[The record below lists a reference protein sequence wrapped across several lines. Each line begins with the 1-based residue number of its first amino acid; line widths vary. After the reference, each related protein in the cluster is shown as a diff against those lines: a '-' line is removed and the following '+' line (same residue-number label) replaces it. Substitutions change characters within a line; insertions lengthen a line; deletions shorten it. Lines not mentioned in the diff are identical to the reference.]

1 MAASCS
7 LSPLEHLLL
16 VDRRPGYPM
25 AFYIHCD
32 VEGPLEPD
40 RLAAA
45 LRAAAARHVLP
56 RSRVA
61 GWWRPRWLPADRQ
74 PEFLAVPR
82 GASAAAI
89 DPWSP
94 ARMGQASGMRLI
106 ALEGASDS
114 WRVVL
119 QVQHAVCDGLAAI
132 EFLGDVWAHY
142 HGVEPAPFRSPGS
155 RDRDRDRM
163 APAAAPGVEADSA
176 AHRATPAEP
185 VQPMPSRSLAAE
197 AGRFASFLPAVLA
210 GGPAAPLAPLGGFVW
225 PGPPAP
231 YLTFSF
237 DAHQTTAVKRRAAA
251 AGASLNDVVVAAVM
265 RIAHAWN
272 EAAGRRS
279 RSVRITMPV
288 SLRAA
293 GSRGP
298 ARNDM
303 SYAFL
308 DRTAAEC
315 GRPAELIRS
324 LAAASRWI
332 QEHRAAERFLDTLAG
347 IDRVPG
353 LLWALTRLPLPLS
366 TAVVSYVG
374 NAGTR
379 MRANVPRDG
388 GCDQPGGL
396 RITAVAGVPPVRP
409 GTRLAVGL
417 VMYDGCLNLSML
429 CDTRALGPAAAGLLA
444 DRIRAEV
451 LAVAA
456 ALPDSP
462 ADTPA
467 PVPAPVTA
475 PVRMARSSR
484 IDHAD

>member
-1 MAASCS
+1 
-7 LSPLEHLLL
+7 
-16 VDRRPGYPM
+16 M

-45 LRAAAARHVLP
+45 LRSAADRHVLP
-56 RSRVA
+56 RSRVG
-61 GWWRPRWLPADRQ
+61 GWGRPRWLPPDRQ
-74 PEFLAVPR
+74 PEFLAIPR
-82 GASAAAI
+82 GVPAAGI

-94 ARMGQASGMRLI
+94 ARMRHASGMRLI
-106 ALEGASDS
+106 ALEGAPDS

-142 HGVEPAPFRSPGS
+142 HGAEPAPFRFPGT
-155 RDRDRDRM
+155 RDRDRTAARG
-163 APAAAPGVEADSA
+163 APPPQ
-176 AHRATPAEP
+176 T
-185 VQPMPSRSLAAE
+185 VQPPLSQSVAAE

-210 GGPAAPLAPLGGFVW
+210 GGPAAPLAPLAGTVW

-237 DAHQTTAVKRRAAA
+237 NPGQTTAVKRRAAA

-265 RIAHAWN
+265 RVAHAWN

-279 RSVRITMPV
+279 RAVRITMPV

-293 GSRGP
+293 GTRGP

-315 GRPAELIRS
+315 SRPAELIRS

-332 QEHRAAERFLDTLAG
+332 QEHRAAERFLDALAG
-347 IDRVPG
+347 IDRLPG
-353 LLWALTRLPLPLS
+353 LVWALTRLPLPLS

-374 NAGTR
+374 NAGPR

-388 GCDQPGGL
+388 GCDRPGGL
-396 RITAVAGVPPVRP
+396 RITTVAGVPPVRP

-417 VMYDGCLNLSML
+417 VLYDGRLNLSML

-451 LAVAA
+451 LAVAD
-456 ALPDSP
+456 ALPDGP
-462 ADTPA
+462 AAVD
-467 PVPAPVTA
+467 
-475 PVRMARSSR
+475 R
-484 IDHAD
+484 D